1 MMHVDEQAERA
12 VIGAVLNGA
21 TRQQVGDLRVDD
33 FTGGREF
40 IWACVLRLFS
50 QGRVVDHLT
59 LAEALKIAGRL
70 VEVGGPAALMSLDE
84 VGRIALAAHLRE
96 QVAVLK
102 DRGARRRLD
111 AELER
116 RRNELCDLNLAPSR
130 IAAMASHGVLTAGG
144 STDDDEPGDVDL
156 WEINDR
162 WDAWGKMTEEERVK
176 NSPYLPLPWEFMR
189 EAGMVGF
196 PTNLSVVAGRAGRG
210 KTATLSTCMAYWLR
224 VLPHQGAVIGLEDGT
239 AWLDERWLAASLGIN
254 YADVGCSRLS
264 EWQEQKYLEHMEH
277 VGPMLQQKLRKY
289 RRGGMTATQLLTK
302 CRRWVDEGVK
312 WIVVDHGLR
321 VIYEPDGRLRDDKI
335 IGNTMDALST
345 LADTTK
351 THIIVAW
358 HLNRASDDESQ
369 PSMGDIKES
378 GGVDAAARFV
388 LGLWS
393 KDGRTMATVV
403 KATKVAPVGM
413 TCELEW
419 KGRSGLFDTNRG
431 RVVDFQ
437 AEARAAA
444 EAKKAAKKENLFTM
458 PGKKPTD
465 PTHRADG
472 SLNIWKR
479 ETP

>member
-33 FTGGREF
+33 FTGGREH

-50 QGRVVDHLT
+50 QGRAVDHLT

-70 VEVGGPAALMSLDE
+70 VEVGGPVYLMGLDD
-84 VGRIALAAHLRE
+84 VGRLVLAAHLRE

-130 IAAMASHGVLTAGG
+130 IAALASQGVLTAGG

-176 NSPYLPLPWEFMR
+176 NSPYMPLPWEFMR
-189 EAGMVGF
+189 EAGMYGF
-196 PTNLSVVAGRAGRG
+196 PESFSVIAGRAGRG
-210 KTATLSTCMAYWLR
+210 KTAALSTCIAYWLR
-224 VLPHQGAVIGLEDGT
+224 VLPHHGGLIGLEDGT
-239 AWLDERWLAASLGIN
+239 AWLDERWIAASLGIN
-254 YADVGCSRLS
+254 YADVGCSRLN
-264 EWQEQKYLEHMEH
+264 EWQEQRYMEHLEH
-277 VGPMLQQKLRKY
+277 VGPLLQQKLRKY
-289 RRGGMTATQLLTK
+289 RRPAMTATQLLTK
-302 CRRWVDEGVK
+302 CRRWLDDGVK

-335 IGNTMDALST
+335 IGNTVDALANMAMT
-345 LADTTK
+345 YKAP
-351 THIIVAW
+351 IIFAW
-358 HLNRASDDESQ
+358 HLNRASEDEAQ
-369 PSMGDIKES
+369 PTLGDLKES
-378 GGVDAAARFV
+378 GYLDAAARFIM
-388 LGLWS
+388 GMWS
-393 KDGRTMATVV
+393 KEGRTMATVV

-458 PGKKPTD
+458 PS
-465 PTHRADG
+465 A
-472 SLNIWKR
+472 KR
-479 ETP
+479 MP